1 MDKLYYDN
9 TEEIKEITEEINVI
23 KELLLYNDKTLDNFR
38 YFNKLKQMYLRRGV
52 LKLEHQR
59 RPLSTINDY

>member
-9 TEEIKEITEEINVI
+9 TEEIAEITTDINII
-23 KELLLYNDKTLDNFR
+23 KEMLLYNDRTLDNFR
-38 YFNKLKQMYLRRGV
+38 FFNQLKQLYLRRGV

-59 RPLSTINDY
+59 RMI